1 MLLALFFQ
9 LLELLLWVKIRK
21 NLAYF
26 LLEFLCQGREGFW
39 FNGLGKLYLWCLFQR
54 LGSVHFW
61 YWYSF
66 SPVHVL
72 LFNAWRDE
80 LIFWSFLN
88 IILHLLFFILIVVRQ
103 FLLLQLEDILLR
115 ASPHIFHMG
124 LVHLCLRLSALFR
137 LLYVNPQVLLNLHWL
152 LRQLYPLL
160 SVVLSVENAL
170 DLGNSPV
177 VQFEPVGSSIL
188 SVLDIDDFSGL
199 IIE

>member
-1 MLLALFFQ
+1 
-9 LLELLLWVKIRK
+9 
-21 NLAYF
+21 
-26 LLEFLCQGREGFW
+26 
-39 FNGLGKLYLWCLFQR
+39 
-54 LGSVHFW
+54 
-61 YWYSF
+61 
-66 SPVHVL
+66 
-72 LFNAWRDE
+72 
-80 LIFWSFLN
+80 
-88 IILHLLFFILIVVRQ
+88 
-103 FLLLQLEDILLR
+103 
-115 ASPHIFHMG
+115 MG

-199 IIE
+199 VIE